1 MEAMTENGKSGGLT
15 LANKITILRILSVPF
30 FVLMLIYYTM
40 GLKNG
45 HPRELHR
52 MTALIVF
59 CVAALSDALDGY
71 IARSRHQIT
80 TLGRI
85 LDPLADKALLLAGL
99 ILLTRPSIADLQPH
113 IPVWFTLLV
122 ISRDVVI
129 VLGAV
134 LVRAVAGTV
143 TVTPSVAGKIST
155 FFQMLAILWVLV
167 GGAQRPFYVW
177 IVIGGLFTLSSFMIY
192 LYDGVRQ
199 LEKSAAARR
208 EGESHD

>member
-1 MEAMTENGKSGGLT
+1 MEAMTENGKNSGLT

-45 HPRELHR
+45 HARELHR
-52 MTALIVF
+52 MTALVVF
-59 CVAALSDALDGY
+59 CLVAMSDALDGY

-85 LDPLADKALLLAGL
+85 LDPLADKALLLSGL
-99 ILLTRPSIADLQPH
+99 ILLTRPSIAALQPH

-134 LVRAVAGTV
+134 LVRAVAGAV
-143 TVTPSVAGKIST
+143 TVKPRVAGKIST
-155 FFQMLAILWVLV
+155 FFQMVAILWVLV
-167 GGAQRPFYVW
+167 GGAQGPFYLW
-177 IVIGGLFTLSSFMIY
+177 IVIAGLFTFSSFMIY

-199 LEKSAAARR
+199 LEQSAAARR

>member
-1 MEAMTENGKSGGLT
+1 MTDNGKNGGLT

-45 HPRELHR
+45 TARELHR
-52 MTALIVF
+52 MTALVVF
-59 CVAALSDALDGY
+59 AAVALTDALDGY
-71 IARSRHQIT
+71 IARTRHQVT
-80 TLGRI
+80 TLGKI
-85 LDPLADKALLLAGL
+85 LDPLADKALLLSAL
-99 ILLTRPSIADLQPH
+99 ILLTRPSIAALQPH

-134 LVRAVAGTV
+134 LVRAMSGTV
-143 TVTPSVAGKIST
+143 TVKPRIVGKIST
-155 FFQMLAILWVLV
+155 FFQMVAVIWVLV
-167 GGAQRPFYVW
+167 GGAQRPFYAW
-177 IVIGGLFTLSSFMIY
+177 IVVAGLFTLSSFAIY

-199 LEKSAAARR
+199 LEKSSAARR
-208 EGESHD
+208 EGEAS

>member
-1 MEAMTENGKSGGLT
+1 MTDDGKNGGLT
-15 LANKITILRILSVPF
+15 LANKITIVRILSVPF

-45 HPRELHR
+45 HARELHR
-52 MTALIVF
+52 MTALVVF
-59 CVAALSDALDGY
+59 CAVALTDALDGY

-80 TLGRI
+80 PLGKV
-85 LDPLADKALLLAGL
+85 LDPLADKALLLSGL
-99 ILLTRPSIADLQPH
+99 ILLTRPSIEALEPH

-129 VLGAV
+129 VLGAT
-134 LVRAVAGTV
+134 LVHAVAGAV
-143 TVTPSVAGKIST
+143 TVKPRVVGKIST
-155 FFQMLAILWVLV
+155 FFQMVAIIWVLV

-177 IVIGGLFTLSSFMIY
+177 IVAAGFFTLSSFVMY
-192 LYDGVRQ
+192 LYDGMRQ

-208 EGESHD
+208 EGDSQ

>member
-1 MEAMTENGKSGGLT
+1 MMDDGKNGGLT
-15 LANKITILRILSVPF
+15 LANKITIVRILSVPF

-45 HPRELHR
+45 HARELHR
-52 MTALIVF
+52 MTALVVF
-59 CVAALSDALDGY
+59 CAVALTDALDGY

-80 TLGRI
+80 PLGKV
-85 LDPLADKALLLAGL
+85 LDPLADKALLLSAL
-99 ILLTRPSIADLQPH
+99 ILLTRPSIEALVPH

-129 VLGAV
+129 VLGAT
-134 LVRAVAGTV
+134 LVHAVAGAV
-143 TVTPSVAGKIST
+143 TVKPRVVGKIST
-155 FFQMLAILWVLV
+155 FFQMVAIIWVLV

-177 IVIGGLFTLSSFMIY
+177 IVAAGFFTLSSFVMY
-192 LYDGVRQ
+192 LYDGMRQ

-208 EGESHD
+208 EGDSQ